1 MENKDLNK
9 RSEGLGDTLQKVITR
24 SGITKWVK
32 IVSEDCGCDKRR
44 KALNNM
50 FPYKNKDNAK

>member
-1 MENKDLNK
+1 VENKDLNK

-44 KALNNM
+44 KT
-50 FPYKNKDNAK
+50 